1 MQCRV
6 YMAGPT
12 HTGFD
17 RTDQRGTAIARGQSV
32 LRLGLEVGHQKADLL
47 SQNFPF
53 NPRLFTAMKLIK
65 FCRREHHISKSTT
78 IRVETLHFYRNHDN
92 RFIADPNEGTSS
104 HSVSGAESISI
115 PQDELELIFSGS
127 NIKIE
132 GWRMLLAPVLLQRCR

>member
-6 YMAGPT
+6 YLAGPT
-12 HTGFD
+12 HTGLD
-17 RTDQRGTAIARGQSV
+17 RTDERGAAVTRGQSV
-32 LRLGLEVGHQKADLL
+32 LRLGLEDGQQKADLL
-47 SQNFPF
+47 SQSSLF